1 MRSTWRRQQERQGRT
16 DSVARTHACARK
28 GGQDAETWIAR
39 ASEAASGSSWAMRS
53 VGTGAAAAAR
63 VLPATLAPA
72 AACTSDC
79 RVHRR
84 HDSDTPSTSVASLPR
99 PVPPCLPP
107 PSGRPGARR
116 APPSCASRASCR
128 CARPPGRVMR
138 QCSKPFAHTR
148 ARAHT
153 HTHTHTHTRH
163 VTCREERR
171 RTRGVPAA
179 HQDTVPARR
188 SARTRRNVHTHT
200 GSAGSSG
207 RCSDCTKANTSC
219 SCTYSTCAPEHRLGS
234 KLRAQ

>member
-148 ARAHT
+148 ARTHT
-153 HTHTHTHTRH
+153 HTHTHTHKTCDVSRGKAKDTRRACCTPRHGASAAQRQDTQKRTHTYRLGRLLWPVQRLHKSQH
-163 VTCREERR
+163 VLLLHILDL
-171 RTRGVPAA
+171 RTRTPPG
-179 HQDTVPARR
+179 Q
-188 SARTRRNVHTHT
+188 
-200 GSAGSSG
+200 
-207 RCSDCTKANTSC
+207 
-219 SCTYSTCAPEHRLGS
+219 
-234 KLRAQ
+234 